1 MWYAVRWLRV
11 EELVE
16 LVVGYGYGYGYGYC
30 SRISL
35 DDAGRVGVI
44 Y

>member
-1 MWYAVRWLRV
+1 LRV

-35 DDAGRVGVI
+35 DDAGRVVVI